1 MCALKVANQEGNV
14 GKKAE
19 STSTNQEDDHRTFS
33 EIDQWLYLF
42 ATEDDKLHRLNNAV
56 TPPSSSSSSLMSS
69 VSREMEMSAIVSALT
84 HVVAGNVPPDHQYR
98 GGDSGGGGGEGT
110 SNSSSSSGH
119 KRRREVE
126 ESGGGGGSGRGKS
139 VKAANTLTVDQYFSG
154 GSSSSKGREASSNNM
169 SGSGPTYEY
178 TTPPTTTAS
187 TETSSFS
194 GDQPRR
200 RYRGVRQRP
209 WGKWAAEIRDPF
221 KAARVWLGT
230 FDNAESAARAYDE
243 AALRFR
249 GNKAKLNFPENVKL
263 VRPASTASTTQPQ
276 TAVQI
281 PNQSRNSGSTAT
293 LLPIKPASDQIVH
306 SQPWMQSYNLNYSEM
321 ARQQQFQQHHHQQSM
336 DLYDQMSFPLRF
348 GHTDGSAMQ
357 STSSSSSHSRPLF
370 TPAVVQPPLPE
381 STNET
386 GYFQNLQWSSDKT
399 SNNNNSPPSS

>member
-1 MCALKVANQEGNV
+1 MCVLKVANQEDNV

-19 STSTNQEDDHRTFS
+19 STRDDDHRTLS

-42 ATEDDKLHRLNNAV
+42 AAEDDHHRHNFA
-56 TPPSSSSSSLMSS
+56 TQPPPPSSSSSSSLMSGF
-69 VSREMEMSAIVSALT
+69 SREMEMSAIVSALT
-84 HVVAGNVPPDHQYR
+84 HVVAGNVPQHQQ
-98 GGDSGGGGGEGT
+98 GGREGSGEGT
-110 SNSSSSSGH
+110 SNSSSSSGQ
-119 KRRREVE
+119 KRRRDVE
-126 ESGGGGGSGRGKS
+126 EGGGKA

-154 GSSSSKGREASSNNM
+154 GSSTSKVREASSNM

-178 TTPPTTTAS
+178 TTTATANS
-187 TETSSFS
+187 ETSSFS

-263 VRPASTASTTQPQ
+263 VRPASTEAQPVPQ
-276 TAVQI
+276 TAAQR
-281 PNQSRNSGSTAT
+281 PTQLRNSGSTTT
-293 LLPIKPASDQIVH
+293 LLPILPASNQTVH
-306 SQPWMQSYNLNYSEM
+306 SQPLMQSYNLSYSEM
-321 ARQQQFQQHHHQQSM
+321 ARQQQQFQQYHQQSM

-348 GHTDGSAMQ
+348 GHTEGSMMQ

-370 TPAVVQPPLPE
+370 SPAAVQPPPE
-381 STNET
+381 SASET
-386 GYFQNLQWSSDKT
+386 GYLQDIQWPSDKT
-399 SNNNNSPPSS
+399 SNNYNNSPSS

>member
-1 MCALKVANQEGNV
+1 MCTLKVANQEDKV

-19 STSTNQEDDHRTFS
+19 FTTREDDHRTLS
-33 EIDQWLYLF
+33 DIDQWFYLF
-42 ATEDDKLHRLNNAV
+42 PAEDNHLHHRDNAL
-56 TPPSSSSSSLMSS
+56 TPPSSSSLMSS
-69 VSREMEMSAIVSALT
+69 SDREKEMSAIVSALT
-84 HVVAGNVPPDHQYR
+84 HVVAGNVPPHQFV
-98 GGDSGGGGGEGT
+98 GGGEAT

-126 ESGGGGGSGRGKS
+126 EGGSGGKA
-139 VKAANTLTVDQYFSG
+139 VKGVNTLTVDQYFSG
-154 GSSSSKGREASSNNM
+154 GNSSSRVREASSNM

-178 TTPPTTTAS
+178 TTTMNTN
-187 TETSSFS
+187 TETSSLNA
-194 GDQPRR
+194 DQPRR

-263 VRPASTASTTQPQ
+263 VRPLAATQSLPQ
-276 TAVQI
+276 PAPVQTI
-281 PNQSRNSGSTAT
+281 TQLRNSSSTST
-293 LLPIKPASDQIVH
+293 LLPIRPAVD
-306 SQPWMQSYNLNYSEM
+306 SQPLMQSYNLSYSEM
-321 ARQQQFQQHHHQQSM
+321 ARDHQQFQQHFHQQSM

-348 GHTDGSAMQ
+348 GLTGDSMMQ

-370 TPAVVQPPLPE
+370 SPLAVQPG
-381 STNET
+381 ET
-386 GYFQNLQWSSDKT
+386 GYLQDIQWSPEKKT
-399 SNNNNSPPSS
+399 SNDDNSPSS

>member
-1 MCALKVANQEGNV
+1 MCTLKVANQEDNV

-19 STSTNQEDDHRTFS
+19 PTTREDDHRTLS
-33 EIDQWLYLF
+33 DMDQWFYLF
-42 ATEDDKLHRLNNAV
+42 PAEDSHLHHRDNAL
-56 TPPSSSSSSLMSS
+56 TPPSSSLMPSF
-69 VSREMEMSAIVSALT
+69 SREMEMSAIVSALT
-84 HVVAGNVPPDHQYR
+84 HVVSGNVPPHQFV
-98 GGDSGGGGGEGT
+98 GGGEGT
-110 SNSSSSSGH
+110 SNSSSSSGQK

-126 ESGGGGGSGRGKS
+126 EGGGGGKS

-154 GSSSSKGREASSNNM
+154 GNSSSRVREASSNM

-178 TTPPTTTAS
+178 TTTTTTN
-187 TETSSFS
+187 TETSSLN
-194 GDQPRR
+194 GDQQPRR

-263 VRPASTASTTQPQ
+263 VRPATTQSVQ
-276 TAVQI
+276 QTTAVQT
-281 PNQSRNSGSTAT
+281 PTQFRNSTSTST
-293 LLPIKPASDQIVH
+293 LLPLRPAVD
-306 SQPWMQSYNLNYSEM
+306 SQPLIQPYNLSYSEM
-321 ARQQQFQQHHHQQSM
+321 ARHQQQFQQHNHQQTM

-348 GHTDGSAMQ
+348 GYTGDSMMQ

-370 TPAVVQPPLPE
+370 SPAAVQP
-381 STNET
+381 SET
-386 GYFQNLQWSSDKT
+386 GYLQDIQWSPDKT
-399 SNNNNSPPSS
+399 SNHNYNNSSSS

>member
-1 MCALKVANQEGNV
+1 MA
-14 GKKAE
+14 KKAE
-19 STSTNQEDDHRTFS
+19 SIRDDDHRTLS

-42 ATEDDKLHRLNNAV
+42 AAEDDHHRHSFP
-56 TPPSSSSSSLMSS
+56 TQQPPPSSSSSSLISGF
-69 VSREMEMSAIVSALT
+69 SREMEMSAIVSALT
-84 HVVAGNVPPDHQYR
+84 HVVAGNVPQHQQ
-98 GGDSGGGGGEGT
+98 GGGEGSGEGT
-110 SNSSSSSGH
+110 SNSSSSSGQ

-126 ESGGGGGSGRGKS
+126 EGGAKA

-154 GSSSSKGREASSNNM
+154 GSSTSKVREASSNM
-169 SGSGPTYEY
+169 SGPGPTYEY
-178 TTPPTTTAS
+178 TTTATAS
-187 TETSSFS
+187 SETSSFS

-263 VRPASTASTTQPQ
+263 VRPASTEAQPVHQ
-276 TAVQI
+276 TAAQR
-281 PNQSRNSGSTAT
+281 PTQSRNSGSTTT
-293 LLPIKPASDQIVH
+293 LLPIRPASNQSVH
-306 SQPWMQSYNLNYSEM
+306 SQPLMQSYNLSYSEM
-321 ARQQQFQQHHHQQSM
+321 ARQQQQFQQHHQQSL

-348 GHTDGSAMQ
+348 GHTGGSMMQ

-370 TPAVVQPPLPE
+370 SPAAVQPPPE
-381 STNET
+381 SASET
-386 GYFQNLQWSSDKT
+386 GYLQDIQWPSDKT
-399 SNNNNSPPSS
+399 SNNYNNSPSS

>member
-1 MCALKVANQEGNV
+1 MCVLKVANQEDNV

-19 STSTNQEDDHRTFS
+19 STRDDDHRTLS

-42 ATEDDKLHRLNNAV
+42 AAEDDHLRHNFA
-56 TPPSSSSSSLMSS
+56 TQPPPPSSSSSSSLMSGF
-69 VSREMEMSAIVSALT
+69 SREMEMSAIVSALT
-84 HVVAGNVPPDHQYR
+84 HVVAGNVPQHQQ
-98 GGDSGGGGGEGT
+98 GGGEGSGEGT
-110 SNSSSSSGH
+110 SNSSSSSGQ

-126 ESGGGGGSGRGKS
+126 EGGGKA

-154 GSSSSKGREASSNNM
+154 GSSTSKVREASSNM
-169 SGSGPTYEY
+169 SGPGPTYEY
-178 TTPPTTTAS
+178 TTTATANS
-187 TETSSFS
+187 ETSSFS

-263 VRPASTASTTQPQ
+263 VRPASTEAGSVPQ
-276 TAVQI
+276 TAAQR
-281 PNQSRNSGSTAT
+281 PTQLRNSGSTTT
-293 LLPIKPASDQIVH
+293 LLPILPASNQTIH
-306 SQPWMQSYNLNYSEM
+306 SQPLMQSYNLSYSEM
-321 ARQQQFQQHHHQQSM
+321 ARQQQQFQQYHQQSM

-348 GHTDGSAMQ
+348 GHTEGSMMQ

-370 TPAVVQPPLPE
+370 SPAAVQPPPE
-381 STNET
+381 SASET
-386 GYFQNLQWSSDKT
+386 GYLQDIQWPSDKT
-399 SNNNNSPPSS
+399 SNNYNNSPSS

>member
-1 MCALKVANQEGNV
+1 MCVLKVANQEDNV

-19 STSTNQEDDHRTFS
+19 STRDDDHRTLS
-33 EIDQWLYLF
+33 EIDQWLYLYAAEDDHLRHNF
-42 ATEDDKLHRLNNAV
+42 ATQ
-56 TPPSSSSSSLMSS
+56 PPPPSSSSSSSLMSGF
-69 VSREMEMSAIVSALT
+69 SREMEMSAIVSALT
-84 HVVAGNVPPDHQYR
+84 HVVAGNVPQHQQ
-98 GGDSGGGGGEGT
+98 GGGEGSGEGT
-110 SNSSSSSGH
+110 SNSSSSSGQ

-126 ESGGGGGSGRGKS
+126 EGGGKA

-154 GSSSSKGREASSNNM
+154 GSSTSKVREASSNM
-169 SGSGPTYEY
+169 SGPGPTYEY
-178 TTPPTTTAS
+178 TTTATANS
-187 TETSSFS
+187 ETSSFS

-263 VRPASTASTTQPQ
+263 VRPASTEAQPVPQ
-276 TAVQI
+276 TAAQR
-281 PNQSRNSGSTAT
+281 PTQLRNSGSTTT
-293 LLPIKPASDQIVH
+293 LLPILPASNQTVY
-306 SQPWMQSYNLNYSEM
+306 SQPLMQSYNLSYSEM
-321 ARQQQFQQHHHQQSM
+321 ARQQQQFQQYHQQSM

-348 GHTDGSAMQ
+348 GHTEGSMMQ

-370 TPAVVQPPLPE
+370 SLTAVQPPPE
-381 STNET
+381 SASET
-386 GYFQNLQWSSDKT
+386 GYLQDIQWPSDKT
-399 SNNNNSPPSS
+399 SNNYNNSPSS

>member
-1 MCALKVANQEGNV
+1 MCTLKVANQEDNV

-19 STSTNQEDDHRTFS
+19 PTTREDDHRTLS
-33 EIDQWLYLF
+33 DMDQWFYLF
-42 ATEDDKLHRLNNAV
+42 PAEDNHRDNAL
-56 TPPSSSSSSLMSS
+56 TLPSSSSLMSS
-69 VSREMEMSAIVSALT
+69 FDREKEMSAIVSALT
-84 HVVAGNVPPDHQYR
+84 HVVAGNVPPHQFV
-98 GGDSGGGGGEGT
+98 GGGGGEGN
-110 SNSSSSSGH
+110 SNSSSSSGQ

-126 ESGGGGGSGRGKS
+126 EGGGRGKA
-139 VKAANTLTVDQYFSG
+139 VKAANILTVDQYFSG
-154 GSSSSKGREASSNNM
+154 GNSSSRVREASSNM

-178 TTPPTTTAS
+178 TTTTNTN
-187 TETSSFS
+187 TETSSLN

-263 VRPASTASTTQPQ
+263 VRPAATQSVPQ
-276 TAVQI
+276 PPAHVQR
-281 PNQSRNSGSTAT
+281 PNQFRNSSSTST
-293 LLPIKPASDQIVH
+293 LLPLRPASEPLMH
-306 SQPWMQSYNLNYSEM
+306 ESYNNSSYSEM
-321 ARQQQFQQHHHQQSM
+321 ARHHQQQFQQQSM

-348 GHTDGSAMQ
+348 GLTRDSMMQ

-370 TPAVVQPPLPE
+370 SPVVVQP
-381 STNET
+381 SET
-386 GYFQNLQWSSDKT
+386 GYLQDIQWSPEKT
-399 SNNNNSPPSS
+399 SHNNKHNNTPSS